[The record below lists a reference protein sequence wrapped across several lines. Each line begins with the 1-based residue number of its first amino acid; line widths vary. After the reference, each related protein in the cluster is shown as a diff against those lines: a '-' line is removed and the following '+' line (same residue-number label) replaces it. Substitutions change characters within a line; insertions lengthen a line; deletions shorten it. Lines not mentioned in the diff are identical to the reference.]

1 MPVFCQKYVLSE
13 PYPELRGISADK
25 AAAARV
31 FPLYSGQSG
40 ELSAVCTYFYNHSR
54 LSAHHRQELSDLFAC
69 VSFDEMHHLKLLSAL
84 IFALGGDPKLV
95 VHNHGH
101 KMWWNSG
108 FASYAQEPEEM
119 LRSAARGE
127 HAAAAEY
134 HRVARTLS
142 GSARE
147 LLMRIARDEAH
158 HAELF
163 EAALLR
169 LK

>member
-13 PYPELRGISADK
+13 PYPELRGIAEDK
-25 AAAARV
+25 SAAARV
-31 FPLYSGQSG
+31 FPLYSGPSG
-40 ELSAVCTYFYNHSR
+40 ELSAICTYFYCRSR
-54 LSAHHRQELSDLFAC
+54 LSAQRFQELSDLFAC
-69 VSFDEMHHLKLLSAL
+69 VSFDEMHHLELLSDL
-84 IFALGGDPKLV
+84 ILTLGGDPKFV
-95 VHNHGH
+95 VNNRGH
-101 KMWWNSG
+101 KMWWNAG
-108 FASYAQEPEEM
+108 FVSYPQDPKEM
-119 LRSAARGE
+119 LRDAARGE

-134 HRVARTLS
+134 HRVARTLT

-163 EAALLR
+163 EAALGR